1 VQHLKTAFKLLK
13 TLIMK
18 RLLIILFCSCFYNMY
33 SQENLSVLAVSGEAK
48 LLVMP
53 DITVINIDLNS
64 TNLDYSQ
71 AIKDLQKK
79 TDDLKSFLK
88 NKGITTKY
96 FKSEAFQV
104 DKQYAYDKGT
114 RKYEGYN
121 AKLSI
126 KLEFLNNNDLANMII
141 NAIGSS
147 NVDAEININFEI
159 STISQD
165 SINNRLIE
173 AAIKDAKIKAN
184 LIAKST
190 DQKISK
196 IERINYGV
204 KDNIVLD
211 NSNDVLYC
219 VLNDAVDDKDKTFSI
234 TPKAIEKM
242 TQIIIIWQ
250 LEKNK

>member
-1 VQHLKTAFKLLK
+1 
-13 TLIMK
+13 MK
-18 RLLIILFCSCFYNMY
+18 RLLIILFCSFCYNIY
-33 SQENLSVLAVSGEAK
+33 SQDNLSVLSVSGEAK
-48 LLVMP
+48 LMVMP
-53 DITVINIDLNS
+53 DITVINIDINS
-64 TNLDYSQ
+64 INLDYSL

-88 NKGITTKY
+88 SKGITTKY
-96 FKSEAFQV
+96 FKSENFQV
-104 DKQYAYDKGT
+104 DKQYSYDKGT

-121 AKLSI
+121 AKLFI
-126 KLEFLNNNDLANMII
+126 RLEFLNNNDLANMII

-159 STISQD
+159 SSTKQD
-165 SINNRLIE
+165 SINDRLIE
-173 AAIKDAKIKAN
+173 ASIKDAKIKAT

-190 DQKISK
+190 DQKIKK
-196 IERINYGV
+196 IDRINYGV

-211 NSNDVLYC
+211 NSNEILYC
-219 VLNDAVDDKDKTFSI
+219 MANDAVDDKGKVFSI
-234 TPKAIEKM
+234 TPREIEKR